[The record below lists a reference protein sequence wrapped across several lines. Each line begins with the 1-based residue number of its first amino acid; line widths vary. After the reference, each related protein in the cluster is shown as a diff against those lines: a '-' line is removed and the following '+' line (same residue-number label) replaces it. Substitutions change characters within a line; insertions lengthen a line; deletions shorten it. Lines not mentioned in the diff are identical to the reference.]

1 MKRSAVLGLLFLAV
15 LTVGVGPS
23 AAKQT
28 AKRPLLF
35 AVGTTT
41 LHFDNEG
48 RTLDATVYYPAKGR
62 ATTLDIENAP
72 RATKWGPYPLIL
84 FSHDF
89 GATAQSYQPL
99 LHSWAEHGYVVAAP
113 TYAAPT
119 ADATDEND
127 QVVIDLG
134 ERGTDASFIIDR
146 MADRVQGGFT
156 TIVDGDHV
164 AVAGHALGAAV
175 TYVLAFSA
183 DGRDERINAAVA
195 LSGGIVGDASNYFT
209 GVDTPLLAIHGDA
222 DETDLIDGTTA
233 IYALA
238 SPPKFFVTLLGGDH
252 DTALEKSGSAAF
264 RVVNETTLDFFSAYL
279 NGRPSGLQQ
288 LLRDGKVAEVAKIKS
303 ATR

>member
-1 MKRSAVLGLLFLAV
+1 MKRVAVFGLVLLAV
-15 LTVGVGPS
+15 LAVGAGPS
-23 AAKQT
+23 FAKQT
-28 AKRPLLF
+28 AKRPVLF

-62 ATTLDIENAP
+62 ATTLDVENAP
-72 RATKWGPYPLIL
+72 RATQWGPYPLIL

-89 GATAQSYQPL
+89 GETARAYQAL
-99 LHSWAEHGYVVAAP
+99 LHSWAEHGYVVAVPKYVAP
-113 TYAAPT
+113 TT
-119 ADATDEND
+119 DTTDANG

-134 ERGTDASFIIDR
+134 ERVADASFVIDR
-146 MADRVQGGFT
+146 MSDRVQGGFA
-156 TIVDGDHV
+156 TIVDGRRV
-164 AVAGHALGAAV
+164 AAAGHALGAAV
-175 TYVLAFSA
+175 TYLLAFSA
-183 DGRDERINAAVA
+183 DASDARVGAAVA
-195 LSGGIVGDASNYFT
+195 LSGGIAGDASNYFT

-222 DETDLIDGTTA
+222 DQTDPIDGTSA

-252 DTALEKSGSAAF
+252 ASSFEKPGTAAF
-264 RVVNETTLDFFSAYL
+264 QVVDETTLDFFSAYL

-288 LLRDGKVAEVAKIKS
+288 LVRDGKVSEVAKIKL